1 MLYSFSPF
9 RFIFTTIL
17 THLNSILPPYR
28 NDLQCKSIV
37 WFLHDRNIGLKVEHS
52 HSKNVGLIC
61 FNECP
66 LKMFFYFILKAAF
79 VLKIFKRLSL
89 FFGACRKRQLM
100 LISKFRISSTEKQI
114 ITIHILSDISRSKRN
129 QTMESCKLIEHN
141 VRNIIPQK
149 S

>member
-79 VLKIFKRLSL
+79 VLKIFKRLPL

-129 QTMESCKLIEHN
+129 QTMESCKLTEHN